1 MLRPEVVDSLH
12 ASIVYRRRWY
22 VNVYSARVMVR
33 ERLDLG
39 VLLHQL
45 TSTVAQRELPLLRT
59 HRIEM
64 WDYVVLGGLEHDSA
78 PTQAQLAA
86 TVGRDKT
93 RLIANLD
100 RLEAR
105 GLLHR
110 TPDPDDRRNR
120 IITLTDAGRTL
131 LADCRRDIRAMEAD
145 LLSTLH
151 APDRTA
157 FVRALL
163 RLVESTREDTGV
175 RQ

>member
-1 MLRPEVVDSLH
+1 MICQRLQSW
-12 ASIVYRRRWY
+12 IM
-22 VNVYSARVMVR
+22 ARDR
-33 ERLDLG
+33 SDLG
-39 VLLHQL
+39 ILMHQL
-45 TSTVAQRELPLLRT
+45 TSAVAQRELPLLHA

-78 PTQAQLAA
+78 PTQAQLA
-86 TVGRDKT
+86 TSVRRDKT
-93 RLIANLD
+93 RLIAILD

-120 IITLTDAGRTL
+120 IVTLTDAGRTL
-131 LADCRRDIRAMEAD
+131 LTDCRRDIRAMEAD
-145 LLSTLH
+145 LLRTLS

-157 FVRALL
+157 FVRAL
-163 RLVESTREDTGV
+163 STLAEPTPEDTGV

>member
-1 MLRPEVVDSLH
+1 VTGPRC
-12 ASIVYRRRWY
+12 
-22 VNVYSARVMVR
+22 
-33 ERLDLG
+33 
-39 VLLHQL
+39 
-45 TSTVAQRELPLLRT
+45 
-59 HRIEM
+59 
-64 WDYVVLGGLEHDSA
+64 
-78 PTQAQLAA
+78 AA
-86 TVGRDKT
+86 
-93 RLIANLD
+93 
-100 RLEAR
+100 

-120 IITLTDAGRTL
+120 IVTLTDAGRTL

>member
-1 MLRPEVVDSLH
+1 M
-12 ASIVYRRRWY
+12 
-22 VNVYSARVMVR
+22 
-33 ERLDLG
+33 
-39 VLLHQL
+39 
-45 TSTVAQRELPLLRT
+45 
-59 HRIEM
+59 EM

-86 TVGRDKT
+86 AVGRDKT
-93 RLIANLD
+93 RLIAILD

-120 IITLTDAGRTL
+120 IVTLTDAGRTL

-145 LLSTLH
+145 LLS

-157 FVRALL
+157 FVRALSSL
-163 RLVESTREDTGV
+163 AESTRVGTCL
-175 RQ
+175 RQQPIGLRYWL